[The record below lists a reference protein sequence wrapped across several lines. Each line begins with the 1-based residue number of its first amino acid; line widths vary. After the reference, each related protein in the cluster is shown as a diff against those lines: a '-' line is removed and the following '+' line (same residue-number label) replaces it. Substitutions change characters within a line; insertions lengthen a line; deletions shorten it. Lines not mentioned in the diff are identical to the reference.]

1 MLVTNM
7 NCARKSRREAMAD
20 GMIDDFRGKSC
31 EFMALWLEGLIET
44 FEGKL
49 LTFL

>member
-1 MLVTNM
+1 MAV
-7 NCARKSRREAMAD
+7 AD
-20 GMIDDFRGKSC
+20 GIIADFHGNSC
-31 EFMALWLEGLIET
+31 EFVARWLRQKGLEGLIET